1 MRQRDSGEISGK
13 NILRATKQKKK
24 QQQQQQQQQQQNVDW
39 LGQIETENIESI
51 IRYGHK

>member
-1 MRQRDSGEISGK
+1 MSGK

-24 QQQQQQQQQQQNVDW
+24 QQQQQQQNVDW

-51 IRYGHK
+51 IKYGHK

>member
-13 NILRATKQKKK
+13 NILRATKQKK
-24 QQQQQQQQQQQNVDW
+24 QQQQQQQQNVDW

-51 IRYGHK
+51 IKYGHK